1 MRSIM
6 PDEVKQHTTFGFR
19 DRPQWLLALVLVL
32 IGQFGIGVKW
42 LGGFESGSYQFNNE
56 PITSGEYPLR
66 LYHAGLGAETLRSNF
81 GSTCYDPNFQAGYP
95 KTPIFDAAARPL
107 EPALALWNDHQ
118 QWPMVSKWFLLSL
131 LLSVPLVLCAV
142 ARGFQIPAMASIL
155 VALGGA
161 VLCWMNPVLTLLI
174 RGRIDLFCL
183 GLAILLFLGGLA
195 RYSTQPGLTAW
206 LQLAVAS
213 VVGWYVHPVGWTT
226 LLPAVACYYVFNA
239 PRHGLAW
246 HLGSVAVLLVG
257 AGLNL
262 WWLGEWFNFWWL
274 RGSHGDALGHNVG
287 DLSVPDFSTP
297 ILQFSSWPL
306 LIGACIGLVLM
317 MKRERRG
324 AVAVLLLTVAGAIT
338 MTRLAEWWPWLNREG
353 AIHATALIPAVLL
366 IPNAFAIAQVCKSM
380 AILPVGVVLVCGF
393 FAIHSWNADVS
404 AYTGPV
410 LPKPASLTIGWGE
423 AEGEFI
429 GMMRKHT
436 TREARILIEELPG
449 ECLALLPVATERM
462 FLGGL
467 DCSSNTEAAFLS
479 LRNNSFAG
487 RSLSE
492 ITVEEQR
499 QAMRKYNI
507 GWVVCR
513 SPAAVQFWSRLTGV
527 VTVAVSKKH
536 DTTLLK
542 LPHQPSF
549 ILSGTANVE
558 VIERSR
564 IVLTNVVP
572 DADGLLK
579 LSFHYQKQLHAG
591 PMVQEVLPEKDLHDP
606 MPFLTLKVPGNVSRV
621 VVSWER
627 Y

>member
-1 MRSIM
+1 M
-6 PDEVKQHTTFGFR
+6 PDEVKQPEILGFR
-19 DRPQWLLALVLVL
+19 ERPQWLLVLLLVLA
-32 IGQFGIGVKW
+32 GQFGIAVKW
-42 LGGFESGSYQFNNE
+42 LGGFESGSHQFGNE

-66 LYHAGLGAETLRSNF
+66 LYHAGLGAATLRDNF
-81 GSTCYDPNFQAGYP
+81 GATCYDPNFQAGYP
-95 KTPIFDAAARPL
+95 KTPIFDSAARPL
-107 EPALALWNDHQ
+107 EPMLACWHDAS
-118 QWPMVSKWFLLSL
+118 QWPTASKWFILSMVL
-131 LLSVPLVLCAV
+131 AVPLVMCAV
-142 ARGFQIPAMASIL
+142 ARGFRIPAMASIL

-161 VLCWMNPVLTLLI
+161 ALCWMNPVLTLLL

-195 RYSTQPGLTAW
+195 RYATQPGLTAW

-213 VVGWYVHPVGWTT
+213 VVGWYVHPVGWAT

-246 HLGSVAVLLVG
+246 HLGSAAVLVVG
-257 AGLNL
+257 VGLNL
-262 WWLGEWFNFWWL
+262 WWLGEWFCFWWM
-274 RGSHGDALGHNVG
+274 RGSAGDALGHNMG
-287 DLSVPDFSTP
+287 ELAPPDFSTP

-306 LIGACIGLVLM
+306 LVGAVIGLVLM

-324 AVAVLLLTVAGAIT
+324 AVAVLLLTVAGAIA

-380 AILPVGVVLVCGF
+380 AVLPVGVVLVCGF
-393 FAIHSWNADVS
+393 FALHAWSADVS
-404 AYTGPV
+404 AFVGPV
-410 LPKPASLTIGWGE
+410 LPKPTALTIGWGE
-423 AEGEFI
+423 AETEFI

-436 TREARILIEELPG
+436 TREARILMEELPG
-449 ECLALLPVATERM
+449 ECLALLPVTTGRM

-479 LRNNSFAG
+479 LRNNTFAG
-487 RSLSE
+487 RCLSE

-507 GWVVCR
+507 GWVLCR
-513 SPAAVQFWSRLTGV
+513 SPTALQFWSRLPGAE
-527 VTVAVSKKH
+527 TVATSKNSG
-536 DTTLLK
+536 TTLLK
-542 LPHQPSF
+542 LPHRPSF
-549 ILSGTANVE
+549 VLSGTATVE

-572 DADGLLK
+572 DAEGLLK

-591 PMVQEVLPEKDLHDP
+591 PMVQEVLSEKDLHDP

-621 VVSWER
+621 VIGWER